1 MVVSVVKISL
11 RYQYVCVEEDISV
24 EDVKTPHVHRVV
36 LMAESVWLLADV
48 VAEPVTKANCA
59 VKLSVTHLAKTVGS
73 VLGLICAS
81 VVPIIRE
88 KIVANHYVSVVVTM
102 VANVLRQT
110 SVPVLLVTPEETVAG
125 RFVPRVAKMA
135 AFVFTQTG
143 AGVSREVMD
152 FSAKSSAANHRVQS
166 NVNVCRGIFA
176 FAKETHHPVKN
187 LNNYL
192 DANTVVSTAED
203 VMGKNVVVLLLTVVN
218 GANEDNVLMKKYSC
232 HSPEA
237 TDVR

>member
-24 EDVKTPHVHRVV
+24 EDVKTPRVHRVV

-59 VKLSVTHLAKTVGS
+59 VK
-73 VLGLICAS
+73 
-81 VVPIIRE
+81 
-88 KIVANHYVSVVVTM
+88 HYVSVVVTM